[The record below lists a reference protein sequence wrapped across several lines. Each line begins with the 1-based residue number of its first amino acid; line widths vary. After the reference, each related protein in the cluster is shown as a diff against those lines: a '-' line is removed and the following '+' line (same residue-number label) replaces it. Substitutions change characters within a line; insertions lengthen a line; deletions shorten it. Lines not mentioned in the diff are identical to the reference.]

1 MVSTSAKSQMQT
13 IIDKHGEIVTIYSP
27 TKTLNDEGDATLT
40 LGTGTEVKCL
50 MFNIGP
56 EEMQWKVEGLD
67 TTDSYRCYFKYNQS
81 INKDTIVEHDGK
93 YYKIHSL
100 GKVMV
105 DNEDIYIVAVITRAE
120 LNI

>member
-13 IIDKHGEIVTIYSP
+13 IIDKHGETVTIYSP

-81 INKDTIVEHDGK
+81 INKDTIIEHDGK